1 MTTSASM
8 EHGIDD
14 GQPAVFVRVIGWL
27 TLALMA
33 AFFVNNILELGFGIN
48 RGADGFVAL
57 LPWIVY
63 VAFIVVAVSLVLRTA
78 VRSLRR
84 DALIVSNMNA
94 YLIRGCFFA
103 VLYIGV
109 VDAGIAWL
117 RVERLLPDLFA
128 EDLASALLRSGYI
141 GPNIHFPLAILGFVT
156 AFFSRTLGFTWL
168 ALLIVL
174 AELLIVISRFVFS
187 YEQSLMGDLVRYWYA
202 ALFLFASAHT
212 LLEEGHVRVDVVFA
226 GLSERR
232 RGQVNA
238 YGTLLF
244 GMTTTVAIF
253 LICLWSK
260 QSIVNSPVM
269 NFEVSQ
275 TGTAGMYIKYQM
287 AVFLLIFAI
296 TMQIQFVSY
305 FFEAVADMREEGG
318 KREVAPIS
326 H

>member
-1 MTTSASM
+1 MATSASLARAV
-8 EHGIDD
+8 DD
-14 GQPAVFVRVIGWL
+14 GKPAVFVRIIGWL
-27 TLALMA
+27 TLSAMA
-33 AFFVNNILELGFGIN
+33 AFFINNILDLGFGIT
-48 RGADGFVAL
+48 RAVDGFGGL

-63 VAFIVVAVSLVLRTA
+63 AAFAVGAVILVQWTA
-78 VRSLRR
+78 ARSLRR
-84 DALIVSNMNA
+84 DALIVSNFNT

-117 RVERLLPDLFA
+117 RVERMLPTLFS
-128 EDLASALLRSGYI
+128 EELASALLRSGYI
-141 GPNIHFPLAILGFVT
+141 GPNVHLPLALLGFIT
-156 AFFSRTLGFTWL
+156 ACFSRTLGFTWL
-168 ALLIVL
+168 ALLIVM

-226 GLSERR
+226 GLSG
-232 RGQVNA
+232 RGKGRVNA
-238 YGTLLF
+238 YGTLLL
-244 GMTTTVAIF
+244 GMTTTAAIF

-260 QSIVNSPVM
+260 QSIVNSPVI

-305 FFEAVADMREEGG
+305 FFDAVADMRKEGG
-318 KREVAPIS
+318 RREVAPIS